1 MTGASFKSR
10 YRLRRVIGGGGMAVV
25 YSATDEALHRSV
37 AVKLLADNFAADP
50 ALRKRFVREGR
61 LAARLS
67 HPGIVA
73 VYDSGAEAGR
83 PFIVMELVDGRT
95 LADELA
101 RRKRLPP
108 HEAADIA
115 ATVAAALA
123 HAHEAGL
130 VHRDVKPANV
140 LIGTGGEIKLAD
152 FGIAAATGDR
162 TRFTEVG
169 TVLGTA
175 SYLAPE
181 QAAGAEAG
189 PPADIYALGAMLYEM
204 LTGAPPYPAA
214 SLAQLA
220 EKRRL
225 PVPPPSSVEPDVP
238 PWLDAIVLACLTPQP
253 AARPSAAE
261 LVDRLSDRTAHT
273 LASAAPTTVLG
284 GEASRRRR
292 RVYPGIAA
300 AAAAV
305 LALGGTIVAVA
316 ASRGGH
322 PPPPRRPSIAAVPHA
337 ADPAT
342 QARLLAQWLERYSK

>member
-1 MTGASFKSR
+1 
-10 YRLRRVIGGGGMAVV
+10 
-25 YSATDEALHRSV
+25 
-37 AVKLLADNFAADP
+37 
-50 ALRKRFVREGR
+50 
-61 LAARLS
+61 
-67 HPGIVA
+67 VA

-83 PFIVMELVDGRT
+83 PFIVMELVDGQT

-108 HEAADIA
+108 QEAADIA

-140 LIGTGGEIKLAD
+140 LIGAGGEIKIAD
-152 FGIAAATGDR
+152 FGIAAAAGDR
-162 TRFTEVG
+162 TRLTEVG

-189 PPADIYALGAMLYEM
+189 PPADVYALGAMLYEM
-204 LTGAPPYPAA
+204 LTGAPPYPATN
-214 SLAQLA
+214 LAELA

-225 PVPPPSSVEPDVP
+225 PIPPPSSVEPDVP

-261 LVDRLSDRTAHT
+261 LVSKLSDRAAHT
-273 LASAAPTTVLG
+273 LASAAPTRVLG
-284 GEASRRRR
+284 ARISRRR
-292 RVYPGIAA
+292 VAPWVAA
-300 AAAAV
+300 AAAGT
-305 LALGGTIVAVA
+305 LALAGTVVALA

-322 PPPPRRPSIAAVPHA
+322 STPPPRRPSIAAVPHA